1 MTYKTTQYTL
11 LLASGMMLSASTWAS
26 EENRLSLML
35 NGTCMVCHGSQGSS
49 VGPATPTIAG
59 MDSED
64 FVDAMMEYKSGE
76 RPSTV
81 MGRLAKGYTEDQFQ
95 MMASYFAKQP
105 FVRYQQTVDA
115 NKVKSG
121 AKLHDKYCE
130 KCHDDRG
137 YSFNDE
143 ASAILSGQWMLYLQF
158 SLADFHAGVRDM
170 PRKMEKRMKKMLKKE
185 GEESLDELVH
195 FYGSLTEQK

>member
-26 EENRLSLML
+26 EMDRLSLML

-64 FVDAMMEYKSGE
+64 FVDAMIEYKSGE
-76 RPSTV
+76 RPSTI

-95 MMASYFAKQP
+95 MMADYFAKQP

-115 NKVKSG
+115 LKVKSG

-130 KCHDDRG
+130 KCHEDSGYNLSDDG
-137 YSFNDE
+137 
-143 ASAILSGQWMLYLQF
+143 AAILAGQWMPYLQF
-158 SLADFHAGVRDM
+158 TLTDFHAGVRDM
-170 PRKMEKRMKKMLKKE
+170 PRKMKKRMKKMVKKE
-185 GEESLDELVH
+185 GEKSLDELVH